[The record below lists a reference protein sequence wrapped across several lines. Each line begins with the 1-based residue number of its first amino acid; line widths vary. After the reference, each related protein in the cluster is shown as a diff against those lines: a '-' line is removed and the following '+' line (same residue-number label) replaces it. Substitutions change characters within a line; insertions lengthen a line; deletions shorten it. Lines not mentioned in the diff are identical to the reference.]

1 MPRMPPYVAAGDG
14 SYIVRLPRVPFY
26 FWVVGAIM
34 VTGPGSLVA
43 LAAGGGPDPLKAVLL
58 LGGFSLLLLSPLA
71 CLSWIRDQGRTRIT
85 GRVVLAVD
93 DAGIYLNGLPRR
105 IGWPQV
111 AEVVLFSTRHGN
123 ADGAW
128 DHRVVVLERG
138 PDGGFP
144 EPIIRRPLDPS
155 RWGRMVPLCDARL
168 RLADLAAA
176 VHEHAPNVP
185 VWDAGGVR

>member
-1 MPRMPPYVAAGDG
+1 MPPYVAAGDG
-14 SYIVRLPRVPFY
+14 SYAVRLPRVPFY

-71 CLSWIRDQGRTRIT
+71 CLFWIRDQGRARMA

-93 DAGIYLNGLPRR
+93 DAGIYLNGPPRR
-105 IGWPQV
+105 IGWPRV
-111 AEVVLFSTRHGN
+111 AEVVLFSQPHGDEAGN
-123 ADGAW
+123 W

-138 PDGGFP
+138 PDGSFP
-144 EPIIRRPLDPS
+144 QPLARRPLDPS
-155 RWGRMVPLCDARL
+155 GWGQVVALCDARL
-168 RLADLAAA
+168 RLADLATA